1 MAKHS
6 LKSIESAKV
15 SDDYRQMVWDEII
28 KIETS

>member
-6 LKSIESAKV
+6 LKSIESVKV

-28 KIETS
+28 KI